1 MKKNSLFK
9 TMLTFMMGAATGMLY
24 APKEGEEL
32 REDLKK
38 GAKKTLNKAKKVKK
52 EECEMIEGV
61 ASEVKGKVKDI
72 SKVIE
77 D

>member
-1 MKKNSLFK
+1 MKKSSLFK
-9 TMLTFMMGAATGMLY
+9 TMLTFMMGAVTGMLY

-32 REDLKK
+32 REDLKQS
-38 GAKKTLNKAKKVKK
+38 AKKTLNKAKKVKK

-72 SKVIE
+72 GKVIE
-77 D
+77 E

>member
-1 MKKNSLFK
+1 MKKMMT
-9 TMLTFMMGAATGMLY
+9 TMISFMMGAVTGMMF

-32 REDLKK
+32 RQDLKD
-38 GAKKTLNKAKKVKK
+38 GATKVLNKAKKVKK

-61 ASEVKGKVKDI
+61 ASEVKGKMKDI

-77 D
+77 E

>member
-1 MKKNSLFK
+1 MKKNSLLK
-9 TMLTFMMGAATGMLY
+9 TMITFMMGAVTGMLY

-38 GAKKTLNKAKKVKK
+38 ETKKVLNKAKKVKK

>member
-9 TMLTFMMGAATGMLY
+9 TMLTFMVGAVTGMLY

-38 GAKKTLNKAKKVKK
+38 GTKKALNKAKKVKK